1 MAEIAMRAMLAKDVG
16 RFTVVLAPVDQFADE
31 QAKRLPRDRDL
42 AVEARAR
49 RNMRQHALYWVLMG
63 LVADADDRFHD
74 AEEASDYCKFKIKHV
89 KAVHNPVT
97 GNTYLVPK
105 SMSEASMSAEQFRR
119 YFNRVVHVVLTDIV
133 PGLKESDLRAEI
145 ERIVSPNYDSSERIR
160 R

>member
-1 MAEIAMRAMLAKDVG
+1 MRAMLAKDVG

-49 RNMRQHALYWVLMG
+49 RNMKQHALYWVLMG

-105 SMSEASMSAEQFRR
+105 SMSEASMSVEQFRR

-145 ERIVSPNYDSSERIR
+145 ERIVSPNYDASERR

>member
-1 MAEIAMRAMLAKDVG
+1 MAEIAMRLVPAGSVG
-16 RFTVVLAPVDQFADE
+16 RHTPVLAAIDE
-31 QAKRLPRDRDL
+31 FSAKQVGRTPRDRDL
-42 AVEARAR
+42 LVTVKAR
-49 RNMRQHALYWVLMG
+49 RNPKQHALYWVLMG

-105 SMSEASMSAEQFRR
+105 SMSEASMSAEQFCR

>member
-49 RNMRQHALYWVLMG
+49 RNMKQHALYWVLMG

-145 ERIVSPNYDSSERIR
+145 ERIVSPNYDSSERR